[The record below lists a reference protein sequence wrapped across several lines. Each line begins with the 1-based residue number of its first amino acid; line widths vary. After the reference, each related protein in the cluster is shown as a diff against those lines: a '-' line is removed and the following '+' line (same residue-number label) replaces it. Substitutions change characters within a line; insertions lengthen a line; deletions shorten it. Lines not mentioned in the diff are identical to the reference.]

1 MSSLL
6 GAICKDLGTAEYIV
20 NAVEGIMSALL
31 LPLVVFL
38 VSAFIAFCTGTSW
51 ETMAITIPIA
61 IPLAIAINVEL
72 PIVVASVLAG
82 ATMGDHCGPIS
93 DTTVMSSTFSGSDHI
108 DYVKTQVLYAL
119 TCSAV
124 AAICYT
130 TAGAGF
136 RRL

>member
-1 MSSLL
+1 MPGLL

-72 PIVVASVLAG
+72 PIVVTSVLAG

-108 DYVKTQVLYAL
+108 DYVKT
-119 TCSAV
+119 
-124 AAICYT
+124 
-130 TAGAGF
+130 
-136 RRL
+136 

>member
-1 MSSLL
+1 L

-82 ATMGDHCGPIS
+82 ATMGI
-93 DTTVMSSTFSGSDHI
+93 TV
-108 DYVKTQVLYAL
+108 VLFLIQLLCHQHFLVL
-119 TCSAV
+119 T
-124 AAICYT
+124 I
-130 TAGAGF
+130 
-136 RRL
+136 